1 MEVFNGMTSSERS
14 YIRTPNTPRKLI
26 IYSFAKTSKTNS
38 KRELDFLVFQ
48 PRLFSLLVCQKN
60 PTCTLKFDMEPV
72 KMGTW
77 KTRFLLETM
86 IFSFHVNLRVC
97 NHGILKRKLVITS
110 SELFLL
116 RQGVELSALGAWL
129 AYTDEAQCSEHLLSQ
144 GFKFTEKKRRN
155 SPQKMVVWNLIEL
168 ETPING
174 KPAHRPP
181 LCWKENTLKIFRAS
195 KNRGSKNAQ
204 KLTQLVFFGIH
215 PACRRAMHWDS
226 DPRKVNASV
235 IRQALRGTQKTHVVD
250 VEFMISLVSWANMFQ
265 TQSIVKRKFVQ
276 QKRYQMGRGTKKAT
290 SSTKRV
296 FSAGIPEIAGKIIA
310 SLIRTHPSLHPNLLF
325 FGICNVHVFFRV
337 LAIYLWCWNTD
348 TVIEK
353 VHRKI

>member
-1 MEVFNGMTSSERS
+1 MAWEDWRS
-14 YIRTPNTPRKLI
+14 AMFR
-26 IYSFAKTSKTNS
+26 A
-38 KRELDFLVFQ
+38 LVF
-48 PRLFSLLVCQKN
+48 
-60 PTCTLKFDMEPV
+60 
-72 KMGTW
+72 
-77 KTRFLLETM
+77 
-86 IFSFHVNLRVC
+86 
-97 NHGILKRKLVITS
+97 
-110 SELFLL
+110 
-116 RQGVELSALGAWL
+116 A
-129 AYTDEAQCSEHLLSQ
+129 
-144 GFKFTEKKRRN
+144 GFKFTAKTTRN

-174 KPAHRPP
+174 KPAHPCVEKKTKWRSSE
-181 LCWKENTLKIFRAS
+181 LQ
-195 KNRGSKNAQ
+195 KNAPKKAQ
-204 KLTQLVFFGIH
+204 KLTQLVFWIH

-235 IRQALRGTQKTHVVD
+235 IRIQLRGTQKTHVVD
-250 VEFMISLVSWANMFQ
+250 LFGVLGKYVSNAVYCQ
-265 TQSIVKRKFVQ
+265 TQIRT

-296 FSAGIPEIAGKIIA
+296 FSAGIQEIAGKIIA

-353 VHRKI
+353 VNKKV